1 VHVRKF
7 FSLQVPAAIDEQAN
21 KNSNWRPG
29 RAQTAAAFRDRL
41 VLSLLAIAF
50 LAAIAPQAHAQDGQV
65 DNPAA
70 QESTDG
76 AAKDTSKSANSGHP
90 KRVSSVPTS
99 RVPASVLVQ
108 PAVSRFALAFKTSSL
123 GLGADLGMR
132 MFRPLNLRVG
142 FGVFNYGESLKHE
155 GVPFH
160 GDLRL
165 RSLQALVDWF
175 PFAGNFHVSSGI
187 AFNNSNRVTARSMPP
202 PGEVQ
207 KIDNIIFI
215 SDPRNPITGI
225 AKSTVAVAAPM
236 ILVGFGNL
244 VSRNRHFA
252 YSFDVGVVYQGRP
265 TSSFVLM
272 GRVCDPTLTICSDL
286 ANDVDTQ
293 QEVKSARRAL
303 DKSVSFLRFYP
314 VISVEFG
321 YRF

>member
-21 KNSNWRPG
+21 KNSNWRLG
-29 RAQTAAAFRDRL
+29 RAQTAAAVRDRL
-41 VLSLLAIAF
+41 VLSVLVIAF
-50 LAAIAPQAHAQDGQV
+50 LAAIAALAHAQDVQV

-76 AAKDTSKSANSGHP
+76 AAKETAKSGNSGHH

-99 RVPASVLVQ
+99 RAPASVLVQ
-108 PAVSRFALAFKTSSL
+108 PLVSRFALAFKTSSL

-132 MFRPLNLRVG
+132 IGRPLNLRVG
-142 FGVFNYGESLKHE
+142 FGLFDYGESLKHQ

-160 GDLRL
+160 GDLEL

-175 PFAGNFHVSSGI
+175 PFAGSFHVSAGI

-202 PGEVQ
+202 PGQVQ
-207 KIDNIIFI
+207 KVDNIVFI
-215 SDPRNPITGI
+215 SDPRNPITGT
-225 AKSTVAVAAPM
+225 AKSTVAIAAPM

-244 VSRNRHFA
+244 VPRNRHFA

-265 TSSFVLM
+265 TSSFFLM

-286 ANDVDTQ
+286 ANDVGTQ
-293 QEVKSARRAL
+293 QEVKSAQRAL